1 MTIVCSNVPLL
12 GLICPIFSSPKA
24 KKELMSHASLMD
36 CGLMR
41 VCVAR
46 TTAWDGVGGIR
57 GGLTSPCRTALTKM
71 EDSGE
76 RVTVG

>member
-1 MTIVCSNVPLL
+1 
-12 GLICPIFSSPKA
+12 
-24 KKELMSHASLMD
+24 
-36 CGLMR
+36 MR

-57 GGLTSPCRTALTKM
+57 GSLTSPCRTALTKM

-76 RVTVG
+76 RVTVGYFSRGGGCLAALLPTQGGICCLHE